1 MRLHVNEQHDWW
13 ESTTFLLKSGFSDS
27 PAKSGFLGRK
37 VHHWR
42 RLSYVDMEGPRGG
55 SLPVPI
61 RLRHAVWHLSSYL
74 CKRGHPTSSVAILTC
89 FPTQYPSASCTQG
102 PRLQR
107 KLRFRGLLGAIN
119 SGSNGDVQGMGGW
132 LDWAARMH
140 LQLTSLILEFA
151 IAQVASHS
159 PNVLAWRILIPA
171 GQETEGVWALAKD
184 GDSPRYIPWVFPQ
197 TTFHKICYHY
207 PFVIPWLFHSYPII
221 VP

>member
-1 MRLHVNEQHDWW
+1 MSNMTGGNSPL
-13 ESTTFLLKSGFSDS
+13 FLVKSGFSDS

-74 CKRGHPTSSVAILTC
+74 GKRGHPTSSVAILTC
-89 FPTQYPSASCTQG
+89 FPTQHPSASCTQG

-119 SGSNGDVQGMGGW
+119 MGSNGDVQGMGGW

-140 LQLTSLILEFA
+140 LQLTSLILEF
-151 IAQVASHS
+151 
-159 PNVLAWRILIPA
+159 
-171 GQETEGVWALAKD
+171 D
-184 GDSPRYIPWVFPQ
+184 G
-197 TTFHKICYHY
+197 ICYCSGCK
-207 PFVIPWLFHSYPII
+207 PLTKCAGLENIDPCRPGN
-221 VP
+221 